1 MAAFVWEPLA
11 TCFLR
16 WSLGATK
23 QFLIVVTKDF
33 SQSFFSKRISLENEL
48 ENNVYNSLCIMY
60 T

>member
-1 MAAFVWEPLA
+1 MAAFVWEPLE

-23 QFLIVVTKDF
+23 QFLIVVTKDL
-33 SQSFFSKRISLENEL
+33 SQSFFSKRISLENKL
-48 ENNVYNSLCIMY
+48 ENNVYFY